1 MSVLVSATRPGAYR
15 DSIVLMQLQVAL
27 AELPGVEDAGAVMAT
42 PENLGLL
49 EASGLLPDPVPAAG
63 PADLCVV
70 VRAETREAGEG
81 ALDRI
86 GDLLRRGSSGVEGSF
101 RPHTLE
107 AAAKLA
113 PDARFA
119 LISVPGRYA
128 AGVARQALDRDLH
141 VFLYSDNVGMD
152 EEIRLKRRARDAG
165 LLVMGPDCGTALIG
179 GVGLGFAN
187 RVRRGH
193 IGIVAAS
200 GTGLQAVASAIHE
213 LGQGVSQG
221 IGTGG
226 RDLSQQVGAIT
237 ALQAV
242 DILRRDPET
251 RVIVLVSKPPSHEV
265 ADRLLAA
272 AGSTGKPVVVAFQG
286 VDEALGIDAVSGA
299 AGADHE
305 VRLHFAADLSEA
317 ARIAVNLDGGRAVDA
332 GSASSNAGGT
342 DGRPGGGALARY
354 FRGLFSGGTLAL
366 ETLLKLRGRL
376 DPLYSN
382 LGSAGSIKLDDSDR
396 SQGHAV
402 LDLGADEFTVGRPH
416 PMIDNDLRLR
426 RLRQEIADPSVGLI
440 MLDVVL
446 GYGAHPDPASEL
458 APVIAE
464 ARRPDV
470 ALLAIVVGTEEDP
483 QEIQAQIELLESA
496 GAYVHRDVTMAVS
509 HALDLLR
516 AGHDP
521 DSAAP
526 VSGSS
531 SGGGRSAA
539 GPAAVPA
546 NIASE
551 STGVPVVLD
560 DLAPPIA
567 AINVGLE
574 RFAESL
580 AAQEVEVTQV
590 DWRPPAGG
598 DERLLEIL
606 EKLRR

>member
-1 MSVLVSATRPGAYR
+1 MSVLVSAIRPGAYR

-49 EASGLLPDPVPAAG
+49 ETSRLLPDPAPAAG

-70 VRAETREAGEG
+70 VRAETKEAGEH

-86 GDLLRRGSSGVEGSF
+86 GDLLRRGSSGAERGF
-101 RPHTLE
+101 RPHSLE

-113 PDARFA
+113 PGARFA
-119 LISVPGRYA
+119 LVSVPGRYA
-128 AGVARQALDRDLH
+128 AGVARQALDLGLH
-141 VFLYSDNVGMD
+141 VFLYSDNVGID
-152 EEIRLKRRARDAG
+152 EEIRLKRSARDAG
-165 LLVMGPDCGTALIG
+165 LLVMGPDCGTSLIG
-179 GVGLGFAN
+179 GAGLGFAN

-213 LGQGVSQG
+213 LGRGVSQG

-226 RDLSQQVGAIT
+226 RDLSRRVGAIT

-251 RVIVLVSKPPSHEV
+251 RVIVLISKPPAPEV

-286 VDEALGIDAVSGA
+286 VDDAPGIGA
-299 AGADHE
+299 ASRAAGTDHA
-305 VRLHFAADLSEA
+305 VGLHFAEDLSEA
-317 ARIAVNLDGGRAVDA
+317 ARLAVALDGGQAI
-332 GSASSNAGGT
+332 
-342 DGRPGGGALARY
+342 DGRSAPNGTRTGDGAPAAGALAPY

-382 LGSAGSIKLDDSDR
+382 LGSEGSVELDDPGR
-396 SQGHAV
+396 SRGHTV

-416 PMIDNDLRLR
+416 PMIDNDLRVR
-426 RLRQEIADPSVGLI
+426 RLRQEINDPDVGLI

-464 ARRPDV
+464 ARRPDLAV
-470 ALLAIVVGTEEDP
+470 AAIVVGTDEDP

-496 GAYVHRDVTMAVS
+496 GAHVHRDVAGAVS
-509 HALDLLR
+509 HALDLLGAR
-516 AGHDP
+516 RDP
-521 DSAAP
+521 AATAP
-526 VSGSS
+526 VPGSS
-531 SGGGRSAA
+531 APRER
-539 GPAAVPA
+539 PAAVPA
-546 NIASE
+546 SAASE
-551 STGVPVVLD
+551 YSGRPVVLD
-560 DLAPPIA
+560 DLASPAA

-580 AAQEVEVTQV
+580 AAQEVEVIQV

-606 EKLRR
+606 DKLRR